1 MKKLFILEFPKDHPE
16 LQQYTLMEPQSQLD
30 SVIFFER
37 LESKTIKELNLWV
50 MELNKKYPKLTD
62 VFLHDF
68 DENFFKKL
76 SDIVSDKKVFQVVK
90 LDKSLTLRDLIVDKS
105 YYVHTINGGVVDSCF
120 EQDYW
125 LKGESSTEI
134 DPISAMF
141 FEVDLYEQ
149 GLTQIGFDLDAA
161 IDYDENCK
169 DFKMK
174 NLNGGFNYLRIGYFQ
189 DITPQDLEGCQTI
202 DHLF

>member
-30 SVIFFER
+30 SVIFFEC

-50 MELNKKYPKLTD
+50 MELNKKHPKVVD

-68 DENFFKKL
+68 DKDFFKNL

-90 LDKSLTLRDLIVDKS
+90 LNNSLTLRDLIVDKS

-141 FEVDLYEQ
+141 FEVDLHKQ
-149 GLTQIGFDLDAA
+149 GLTQIGFDLDAT